1 MSEKTRTIGYICPA
15 CGNAVIA
22 QRTAFQLCA
31 GDTVLPCPCGK
42 SELRIKQCGDVCEV
56 KTPCPF
62 CSREHPGKTHKHRA
76 VFDNNILLERELLA
90 LCCPVSALGCCY
102 IGTEGQVFRAMEQLE
117 QAVDKLRLDDQTER
131 RGTFLD
137 DVVMEEALAELK
149 DIAARGG
156 VKCGCGS
163 MDYRVKVRYSSVDL
177 VCAACGAALRLPAAT
192 QDDLAALCAR
202 DSLTIPGR
210 KD

>member
-1 MSEKTRTIGYICPA
+1 MSEETRTIGYICPA

>member
-1 MSEKTRTIGYICPA
+1 MSEETHTIGYICPA

-163 MDYRVKVRYSSVDL
+163 ADYHVKVRYSSVDL

>member
-1 MSEKTRTIGYICPA
+1 MIDEAKRTLAYICPV
-15 CGNAVIA
+15 CGKAVVVE
-22 QRTAFQLCA
+22 RSVFQLA
-31 GDTVLPCPCGK
+31 AAVNHLPCPCGK
-42 SELRIKQCGDVCEV
+42 SELRINQRGDVCEV
-56 KTPCPF
+56 KAPCPS
-62 CSREHPGKTHKHRA
+62 CGREHRGKKHRA
-76 VFDNNILLERELLA
+76 VFDTNILLERELLA

-102 IGTEGQVFRAMEQLE
+102 IGTEGHVFRAMEQLE
-117 QAVDKLRLDDQTER
+117 QAVDKLRLDGQTER

-137 DVVMEEALAELK
+137 DVVMEETLAELK

-177 VCAACGAALRLPAAT
+177 VCARCGAALRLPAAT

>member
-1 MSEKTRTIGYICPA
+1 MSEETRTIGYICPA

-117 QAVDKLRLDDQTER
+117 QAVDKLRLDDQTQR

-156 VKCGCGS
+156 VRCGCGS

>member
-42 SELRIKQCGDVCEV
+42 SELAFTQLGDRCEITV
-56 KTPCPF
+56 PCLF
-62 CSREHPGKTHKHRA
+62 CARDHRA
-76 VFDNNILLERELLA
+76 VCGNEALLRQRLLA
-90 LCCPVSALGCCY
+90 LSCPASGLGCCY
-102 IGTEGQVFRAMEQLE
+102 IGEEGQVFRAMEKLE
-117 QAVDKLRLDDQTER
+117 QAVDKLRLEDQTES
-131 RGTFLD
+131 RGAFLD
-137 DVVMEEALAELK
+137 EVVMGEALAELK

-156 VKCGCGS
+156 VKCACGS
-163 MDYRVKVRYSSVDL
+163 TDYGVKVGYSSVDL
-177 VCAACGAALRLPAAT
+177 VCARCGAALRLPAAT
-192 QDDLAALCAR
+192 PDDLADLCAR
-202 DSLTIPGR
+202 DTLTIPGR

>member
-1 MSEKTRTIGYICPA
+1 MSEETRTIGYICPA

-31 GDTVLPCPCGK
+31 GDTVLPCGK

-102 IGTEGQVFRAMEQLE
+102 IGQEGRVFRAMEQLE

>member
-1 MSEKTRTIGYICPA
+1 MPEETRTIGYICPV
-15 CGNAVIA
+15 CGQPVIA
-22 QRTAFQLCA
+22 ERTAFQLTA
-31 GDTVLPCPCGK
+31 GDSALPCPCGK

>member
-1 MSEKTRTIGYICPA
+1 MSEETRTIGYICPA

-42 SELRIKQCGDVCEV
+42 SELRINQRGDVCEV
-56 KTPCPF
+56 KAPCPS
-62 CSREHPGKTHKHRA
+62 CGREHRVKKHRA
-76 VFDNNILLERELLA
+76 VFDTNILLERELLA

-117 QAVDKLRLDDQTER
+117 QAVDKLRLDGQTER

-177 VCAACGAALRLPAAT
+177 VCARCGAALRLPAAT

>member
-1 MSEKTRTIGYICPA
+1 MSEEARTIGYICPA
-15 CGNAVIA
+15 CGNTVIA